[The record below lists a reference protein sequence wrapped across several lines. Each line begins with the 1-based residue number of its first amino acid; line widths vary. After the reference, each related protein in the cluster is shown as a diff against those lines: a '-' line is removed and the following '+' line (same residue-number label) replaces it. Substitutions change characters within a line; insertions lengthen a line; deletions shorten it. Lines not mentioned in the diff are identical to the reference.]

1 MKRIK
6 LARGFICSTDSR
18 FANQPRSVNC
28 CTNPR
33 NRELCPYD
41 GDRARLKKKSR
52 EGTQGK
58 EQTTKKQG
66 KEKGERP
73 SLHQKSREGKEKKR
87 N

>member
-18 FANQPRSVNC
+18 FANQPHSVNC

-41 GDRARLKKKSR
+41 GDRA
-52 EGTQGK
+52 
-58 EQTTKKQG
+58 
-66 KEKGERP
+66 
-73 SLHQKSREGKEKKR
+73 SLHQKSREGKEKKLNIAIFLLTVQNQQR
-87 N
+87 FEP

>member
-41 GDRARLKKKSR
+41 GDRA
-52 EGTQGK
+52 
-58 EQTTKKQG
+58 
-66 KEKGERP
+66 

-87 N
+87 KETEHRNIFIECAESAKV

>member
-41 GDRARLKKKSR
+41 GDRA
-52 EGTQGK
+52 
-58 EQTTKKQG
+58 
-66 KEKGERP
+66 
-73 SLHQKSREGKEKKR
+73 SLHQKSREGKEKKDTEHR
-87 N
+87 NIFIDCAESAKV